1 MNGAVDRARGRLKE
15 FAGKLTGDERLES
28 EGRTDRVRAE
38 VREKARE
45 LRRRAEGVRDS
56 FRRSRS

>member
-1 MNGAVDRARGRLKE
+1 MSGAVDRARGRLKE
-15 FAGKLTGDERLES
+15 FAGKPGGDERPES

-45 LRRRAEGVRDS
+45 PRRRAGGVRDP

>member
-1 MNGAVDRARGRLKE
+1 MSGAVDRARGRLKE